1 MPRINSVSSKRRMTR
16 LVAEQVEWEPPVG
29 HWRRYTSK
37 FFRNWKKAPA
47 DSAYHNIG
55 GRICELAKGFEPGDD
70 ADIEAQFGDER
81 GNIFGDILLQ
91 QRLVCDWD
99 GFSNFQIDSVECR
112 VRVTPAFTKWLKRQ
126 AKRRQPT

>member
-1 MPRINSVSSKRRMTR
+1 MAR
-16 LVAEQVEWEPPVG
+16 LVVEQTEWDPPVG
-29 HWRRYTSK
+29 HWRRYSLQ
-37 FFRNWKKAPA
+37 FFRNWKKAPE
-47 DSAYHNIG
+47 DSAYHHIG
-55 GRICELAKGFEPGDD
+55 ERIYDLAEGFEPCDD

-112 VRVTPAFTKWLKRQ
+112 VRVTPAFSKWLKRQ
-126 AKRRQPT
+126 ARQRQST